1 MGAPLLLSSDTV
13 RGWTRNRIQGVVKGF
28 CKAPNVIAGVNSVL
42 LNECR
47 RNVQAQVPSTNKGP
61 AAAGP
66 KPAFWLDAAAQK
78 TRPLA

>member
-1 MGAPLLLSSDTV
+1 MGAPLLLSYTV
-13 RGWTRNRIQGVVKGF
+13 RGLTRNRMHGVEKNDV
-28 CKAPNVIAGVNSVL
+28 CKVPNVAAGVRSVL
-42 LNECR
+42 LDEFR
-47 RNVQAQVPSTNKGP
+47 RNVQAQAPSTNKGP